1 MSHGSGG
8 RRPSRP
14 IRVLLPCP
22 SLHLLPVQDLLV
34 GIRSLQR
41 EGRCNVSAAGIGVE
55 EGNDQTFFLEG
66 FVDCADI

>member
-14 IRVLLPCP
+14 IRVLLPCL
-22 SLHLLPVQDLLV
+22 SLHLLPVQGLLA
-34 GIRSLQR
+34 GTQSLNR
-41 EGRCNVSAAGIGVE
+41 EGQCNVSAAGTGVE

-66 FVDCADI
+66 FVDCVDI